1 MTAQFVIEPL
11 LKGHDRSG
19 FRCGNDRIDQYF
31 RETVSQ
37 DVRRDYATC
46 FVAREIATNRIAGFY
61 TLSASNVPLGEVPP
75 ELARRL
81 PRYPSVPAVL
91 IGWLARHLDFAGAGV
106 GELLLVDAIR
116 TIVSA
121 PIGAHAVF
129 ADAIDERAAAFYASF
144 GFTPLLARP
153 HTLYLPLTNAGALF
167 SN

>member
-1 MTAQFVIEPL
+1 VTAQFVIEPMA
-11 LKGHDRSG
+11 KTHDRSG

-37 DVRRDYATC
+37 DIKRDYATC
-46 FVAREIATNRIAGFY
+46 FIARDVATNRIAGFY
-61 TLSASNVPLGEVPP
+61 TLSASNVPLVDIPP
-75 ELARRL
+75 KLARRL
-81 PRYPSVPAVL
+81 PRYPSVSAVL

-116 TIVSA
+116 TIVMA

-144 GFTPLLARP
+144 GFTPLISRP
-153 HTLYLPLTNAGALF
+153 ETLYLPLANVGALF
-167 SN
+167 SP